1 MELKM
6 RKDVRVEETWDLSL
20 IFATRE
26 EYEEE
31 RKKAEEKA
39 GEIAEMKGTINTPE
53 KIAEA
58 LEKYQ
63 EFALSV
69 TLVLNYSEL
78 ASSVDYYD
86 STAQNDYGYDR
97 MLYSRLDGMTT
108 FLKEEISANDE
119 DTIEKA
125 AALAPGS
132 KGYLMDILR
141 EKPHRLTG
149 EGEEILSALNPILE
163 TPYETYNMAKLADMV
178 FPSFTAEGKEYPL
191 GYSLFED
198 DYQYEKNTEVRRNAF
213 DAFSKEIMQYENT
226 TASLY
231 NAQCRKEKIIASLR
245 GYDSVFDYLLFP
257 QKVTREM
264 YDRQIDTIMEKLS
277 PHMRRYARLKK
288 KVMGLDEMT
297 YADLLVPLDP
307 DFSPSVTWDECRKY
321 AEEGLSVM
329 GKEYIDMVERAFS
342 ERWFDWA
349 KNQGKSTGGFCCSPY
364 SKPSFILLSWNGRMS
379 DVFTAV
385 HELGHAGHFAYANSN
400 QSIMDTDVSCY
411 FVEAPSTMNEL
422 LLAHSLLKKSSDKRF
437 KGWVLDNIINNTY
450 YHNFVTHLLEA
461 AYQREVYRI
470 IDEGGSVQADT
481 LSEIY
486 KGVLEKFWGDDVVLT
501 KGCEHTW
508 MRQPHYY
515 MGLYS
520 YTYSAGLTIATMV
533 CDRIEREGDAAVEDW
548 KSVLKAGSTLTP
560 LEAARRAGVDISTSA
575 PLEATIEKI
584 GGYIT
589 ELEEIFGQD

>member
-1 MELKM
+1 MEPTM
-6 RKDVRVEETWDLSL
+6 RKDVKVEETWDLSL
-20 IFATRE
+20 IFKNRE

-31 RKKAEEKA
+31 RKKAETFA
-39 GEIAEMKGTINTPE
+39 GEILAMKGSLNTPE
-53 KIAEA
+53 AIARA

-69 TLVLNYSEL
+69 TLILNYSEL

-86 STAQNDYGYDR
+86 STAQSDYGYDR

-108 FLKEEISANDE
+108 FLKDEISENDDE
-119 DTIEKA
+119 TIGKA
-125 AALAPGS
+125 ALLSPGS

-141 EKPHRLTG
+141 EKPHRLST
-149 EGEEILSALNPILE
+149 EGEEILSALNPILD

-178 FPSFTAEGKEYPL
+178 FPSFIAEGKEYPL

-198 DYQYEKNTEVRRNAF
+198 DYQYEKNTEVRRKAF
-213 DAFSKEIMQYENT
+213 EAFSKEIMQYENT

-231 NAQCRKEKIIASLR
+231 NAQCRKEKIISTLR

-288 KVMGLDEMT
+288 KVMGLEEMT

-329 GKEYIDMVERAFS
+329 GKEYVEMVGRAFS

-364 SKPSFILLSWNGRMS
+364 SRPSFILLSWNGRMS

-385 HELGHAGHFAYANSN
+385 HELGHAGHFNLANSN
-400 QSIMDTDVSCY
+400 QSIMDTDVSTY
-411 FVEAPSTMNEL
+411 FVEAPSTINEL
-422 LLAHSLLKKSSDKRF
+422 LLAHSLLKKSSDRRF
-437 KGWVLDNIINNTY
+437 RGWVLDNIINNTY

-470 IDEGGSVQADT
+470 IDDGGSVQADT
-481 LSEIY
+481 LNSIY
-486 KGVLEKFWGDDVVLT
+486 RGVLEKFWGDDVVLT
-501 KGCEHTW
+501 AGSEHTW

-533 CDRIEREGDAAVEDW
+533 CDRIEKEGEKAVEDW
-548 KSVLKAGSTLTP
+548 KSVLRAGSTLTP
-560 LEAARRAGVDISTSA
+560 MEAARKAGVDISTSA

-584 GGYIT
+584 GSYIT
-589 ELEEIFGQD
+589 QLEEIFG